1 MSYRKMDM
9 LNIDLA
15 LENEFDDRRKP
26 KKKQCDPSGSKRR
39 GTVTDEDYLDENASF
54 HFIAYIPI
62 NNEVWKLDGLDR
74 QPEKLG
80 SWPFL
85 CPIWLTHGIDQTA
98 LGSCEDGDWLSVIKP
113 VLQTRMAE
121 YEEGQ
126 IEFGLLALCQDPLT
140 SHRVKLSANI
150 KSIVAVHTRLDTL
163 NPDWKIFVDEG
174 TDGEISGSSTLSGPD
189 TVFGITDAALEGAT
203 TPSSVAER
211 SLADCPAKLMTLR
224 QELIKEQVLLRASIL
239 REEHSKRDDERRA
252 NDCRHDYGPMI
263 YAWLRM
269 LAEKD
274 GLLKELVQEPI

>member
-1 MSYRKMDM
+1 MDM

-26 KKKQCDPSGSKRR
+26 KKKTCDPSGSKKRE
-39 GTVTDEDYLDENASF
+39 TVTDEDYLDDNAAF

-80 SWPFL
+80 LWLFL
-85 CPIWLTHGIDQTA
+85 RSISPTHDINQTP
-98 LGSCEDGDWLSVIKP
+98 LGSCEDGDWLSVIRP

-126 IEFGLLALCQDPLT
+126 IEFGLLALCQDPLA
-140 SHRVKLSANI
+140 SHRVKLSENI
-150 KSIVAVHTRLDTL
+150 KGIVAVHTRLDTL

-189 TVFGITDAALEGAT
+189 TVFGITDAALEGARI
-203 TPSSVAER
+203 PSSVTER
-211 SLADCPAKLMTLR
+211 TLADCPAKLMTLR
-224 QELIKEQVLLRASIL
+224 QELIKEQVLLKASIL
-239 REEHSKRDDERRA
+239 REEHSERDDERRA

-263 YAWLRM
+263 YAWLNM

-274 GLLKELVQEPI
+274 GLLKELI